1 MTSVGWRRE
10 PAQSS
15 EDPEVRCRWLEE
27 RLRQLVETTN
37 TPFLA
42 TDADGAIIEWN
53 AAAERTFGWRRDEVL
68 GRALTDT
75 ILAEPLPDELRRLRA
90 PREDDVVQGERVLL
104 SGRHRDGRT
113 FSLGLDGWTTCL
125 GDRPTLNAFA
135 YEVVEDEPAP
145 DRCQMGS
152 LIDFTG
158 EPIIGTDLEHTICT
172 WNLSAEDTFG
182 YRAQEALGGSLDMLF
197 TPDRYKELCGVLEQL
212 GEQRAVEHETVAI
225 RRDGSTLEV
234 VLTVSLVRDSAGRI
248 TGYSAVARDVTEE
261 HRMQAELDET
271 LQCLEAALGEARQAE
286 AQERSFLAD
295 VAHQLRTPIAG
306 IRASADTLLKGVSPS
321 AHDRLLSGMV
331 RETSRAAR
339 LLTSLLQIAR
349 LDEGYT
355 LSPAPCDVVA
365 ICEEE
370 VERASVMSRELALQV
385 RVAGPIPDK
394 VESDPNALR
403 EILANLLDNA
413 RRHAAH
419 RIDVVVDGAGP
430 RVEVRVA
437 DDGPGLAPDMAEHAF
452 ERFVSLD
459 NKGGSGLGLPI
470 ARGLARAQGG
480 DLTYEDGAFVI
491 CLPAA
496 GGGGEGAPGAAPE
509 HHK

>member
-1 MTSVGWRRE
+1 M
-10 PAQSS
+10 
-15 EDPEVRCRWLEE
+15 EE
-27 RLRQLVETTN
+27 RLRQLVETTT

-42 TDADGAIIEWN
+42 TDADGAVIEWN
-53 AAAERTFGWRRDEVL
+53 GAAERTFGWRRDEVV
-68 GRALTDT
+68 GRPLTHT
-75 ILAEPLPDELRRLRA
+75 LLAGPLPSELRRL
-90 PREDDVVQGERVLL
+90 PPPEGNGNVVQGERALVA
-104 SGRHRDGRT
+104 GRHADGRM
-113 FSLGLDGWTTCL
+113 FSLGLDAWTSGL
-125 GDRPTLNAFA
+125 GRRPTLNAFA
-135 YEVVEDEPAP
+135 YEVVEDEPPP

-158 EPIIGTDLEHTICT
+158 EPIIGTDLDNTVCT
-172 WNLSAEDTFG
+172 WNLAAEETFG
-182 YRAQEALGGSLDMLF
+182 YPAEEALGASVALLF
-197 TPDRYKELCGVLEQL
+197 TPDRFEELRGVLGRL
-212 GEQRAVEHETVAI
+212 GEQRAVEHETVAM
-225 RRDGSTLEV
+225 RRDGTTLEL
-234 VLTVSLVRDSAGRI
+234 VLTVSLVRDSAGAV

-271 LQCLEAALGEARQAE
+271 LHGLEAELDRAREAE

-321 AHDRLLSGMV
+321 AHERLLSGMV

-349 LDEGYT
+349 LDEGYK
-355 LSPAPCDVVA
+355 LAPGPCDIVT
-365 ICEEE
+365 ICQEE
-370 VERASVMSRELALQV
+370 VERASALSRELAVRV
-385 RVAGPIPDK
+385 RVAGSIPDK

-413 RRHAAH
+413 RRHAAS
-419 RIDVVVDGAGP
+419 RIDVVFDGDGL

-452 ERFVSLD
+452 DRFVSLD

-480 DLTYEDGAFVI
+480 DLTYEAGAFVI
-491 CLPAA
+491 RLPAGRA
-496 GGGGEGAPGAAPE
+496 DETFD
-509 HHK
+509 HLK